1 MVLNHEGPPSV
12 KPKFSPRNKSLGCRG
27 KRNRLREP
35 RVWLALWRTAR
46 RGPGPVPTTSPLP
59 TTHQAP
65 PKSRKRRTRS
75 RRPSSHPTNRCRANT
90 RSRLAHHRGESRCV
104 NRWRCSRARCP
115 RRTARPPL
123 PGQSGSWEGTC
134 DGWGVRSVM
143 MRWVRSARRRG
154 ETNFRGWVPS
164 GLVAFLTNRCPD
176 VPQPPPRW
184 FSMSWFGPATASSSR
199 HRQKREDPPFPSRAP
214 PSKRARRVVTR
225 GHCWRLQISVVN
237 ENVCWSSRRVFA
249 RSSDACLT
257 EAHQVTPR
265 VAWPSP
271 WRRAACFSRRAFWRR
286 RTVA

>member
-1 MVLNHEGPPSV
+1 VVLNHEGPPSV

-123 PGQSGSWEGTC
+123 LGQSGSWEGTC

-154 ETNFRGWVPS
+154 ETTWLGTKRVGGLFNKPMS
-164 GLVAFLTNRCPD
+164 GRTATPAAMVLHELVWTRHGVF
-176 VPQPPPRW
+176 
-184 FSMSWFGPATASSSR
+184 FASSPETRRPAVSVSGAAI
-199 HRQKREDPPFPSRAP
+199 ETSA
-214 PSKRARRVVTR
+214 ARCDERTLLEVTNQCSER
-225 GHCWRLQISVVN
+225 KCVLVEQTSFCQI
-237 ENVCWSSRRVFA
+237 
-249 RSSDACLT
+249 
-257 EAHQVTPR
+257 Q
-265 VAWPSP
+265 
-271 WRRAACFSRRAFWRR
+271 
-286 RTVA
+286 